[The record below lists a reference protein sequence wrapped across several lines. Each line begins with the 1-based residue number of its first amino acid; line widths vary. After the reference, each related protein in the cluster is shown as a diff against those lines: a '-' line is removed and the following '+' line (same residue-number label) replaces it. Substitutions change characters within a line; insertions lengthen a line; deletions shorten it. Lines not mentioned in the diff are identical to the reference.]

1 MRIIFLF
8 LSWLSYSYPL
18 TLIVYLSYCNV
29 GVIGVGGSMGH
40 GRGTVGA
47 AGEAKRGGRWIGGPS
62 TRPAAR
68 GWCRVGNV

>member
-1 MRIIFLF
+1 M
-8 LSWLSYSYPL
+8 
-18 TLIVYLSYCNV
+18 
-29 GVIGVGGSMGH
+29 GGSMGH